1 MYLLLLV
8 LIKKKN
14 SQHYYH
20 CNIYNPSDQYLEISA
35 PLTFSVLLI
44 TQQLNVSQSH
54 FLQKYLCSQMFIG
67 PSIMIKLL

>member
-35 PLTFSVLLI
+35 PLIFSVLI